1 MAVMPYFV
9 ISPNTV
15 VSLLGLLHGPD
26 KTEPT
31 PAEDWRDAVIDVV
44 IPAYNEQANIV
55 LALDSLLS
63 QTMRPHKIVLVDD
76 GSQDHTLDYARR
88 FARDNGLALD
98 VIRREHS
105 VGKTPTLKHQA
116 RTSDADVELVLDA
129 DTALESSTY
138 IERVVQELY
147 QGVGIASACG
157 VVKPMR
163 EKDRRERIQS
173 ARIGAF
179 LDAHEDISLYQ
190 PGKSWW
196 NRVNRNITNLYRGE
210 LYAFLQRFV
219 YRGQMSNFGSIT
231 NPVGCAVAYRR
242 KYIQELFDEYEPI
255 LGDDLTNSEDIF
267 IGFAFLNQ
275 GYRNIQLQD
284 VSALSLEPEARNLP
298 KQIYLWSSSFFQSCY
313 YFDDLMRSP
322 FKSFKRWKHRRD
334 EANNPEIQN
343 KRKVKEAYRQ
353 PFGSAFTKQY
363 GRPMGWVIF
372 ASAAEKV
379 FFPTAIIIMALL
391 QWWEALAV
399 TLIAETVLSV
409 GLMAALN
416 KDERIKTIIKGLLM
430 TPVRYL
436 SLLYD
441 AVTMTR
447 FAADLW
453 LTGNRGWRK

>member
-1 MAVMPYFV
+1 MAVMPYFI

-31 PAEDWRDAVIDVV
+31 PAENWRDAVIDVV
-44 IPAYNEQANIV
+44 IPAYNEQANVV
-55 LALDSLLS
+55 LALDSLLN
-63 QTMRPHKIVLVDD
+63 QTVRPHKIVLVDD

-88 FARDNGLALD
+88 FAHDNDFALD

-105 VGKTPTLKHQA
+105 VGKTPTLKYQA
-116 RTSDADVELVLDA
+116 RNSDADVELVLDA
-129 DTALESSTY
+129 DTALESSNF

-157 VVKPMR
+157 IVKPMR

-179 LDAHEDISLYQ
+179 LSAHEDVSMYQ

-196 NRVNRNITNLYRGE
+196 HRINRNITNLYRGE

-219 YRGQMSNFGSIT
+219 YRGQMNNFGSIT

-242 KYIQELFDEYEPI
+242 KYIQNLFDEYEPI
-255 LGDDLTNSEDIF
+255 LGDDLSNSEDIF
-267 IGFAFLNQ
+267 IGFALLNQ

-322 FKSFKRWKHRRD
+322 FKSLKRWKQRRD
-334 EANNPEIQN
+334 AENNPEIQN
-343 KRKVKEAYRQ
+343 KRKIKEAYRQ

-399 TLIAETVLSV
+399 TLIAETALSV

-416 KDERIKTIIKGLLM
+416 KDERMKTIIKGLLM

>member
-26 KTEPT
+26 KTNPT
-31 PAEDWRDAVIDVV
+31 PAEDWHDAVIDVV
-44 IPAYNEQANIV
+44 IPAHNEQANIV
-55 LALDSLLS
+55 LTLDSLLS
-63 QTMRPHKIVLVDD
+63 QTVRPRKIVLVDD
-76 GSQDHTLDYARR
+76 GSKDHTLDYARR
-88 FARDNGLALD
+88 FARDNNLALD
-98 VIRREHS
+98 IIQREHS
-105 VGKTPTLKHQA
+105 VGKTPTVKHQA
-116 RTSDADVELVLDA
+116 RNSDADVELVLDA
-129 DTALESSTY
+129 DTALESTNF

-147 QGVGIASACG
+147 QGAGIASACG

-173 ARIGAF
+173 AQISAF
-179 LDAHEDISLYQ
+179 LSAHEDVSMYQ

-196 NRVNRNITNLYRGE
+196 HRLNRNITNLYRGE

-284 VSALSLEPEARNLP
+284 VSVLSLEPEARNLP

-322 FKSFKRWKHRRD
+322 FKLLRRWKHRRD
-334 EANNPEIQN
+334 VENNPEIQEQ
-343 KRKVKEAYRQ
+343 RKVKEAYRQ
-353 PFGSAFTKQY
+353 PFGSAFTEKY

-379 FFPTAIIIMALL
+379 FFPTAVIIMALL

-399 TLIAETVLSV
+399 TLIAETALSV

-416 KDERIKTIIKGLLM
+416 KAERMKTIIKGLLM

-441 AVTMTR
+441 TVTMTR
-447 FAADLW
+447 FAVDLW

>member
-15 VSLLGLLHGPD
+15 VSLLGLLRGPG
-26 KTEPT
+26 KTVPT
-31 PAEDWRDAVIDVV
+31 PADDWRKAVIDVV

-55 LALDSLLS
+55 LSLESLLQ
-63 QTMRPHKIVLVDD
+63 QTVRPRKILLVDD
-76 GSQDHTLDYARR
+76 GSTDHTLDYARR
-88 FARDNGLALD
+88 FARDNGLTLD
-98 VIRREHS
+98 ILRREHS
-105 VGKTPTLKHQA
+105 IGKTPTVKQQA
-116 RTSDADVELVLDA
+116 RTSDADVEFVLDA
-129 DTALESSTY
+129 DTVLVSNNF

-157 VVKPMR
+157 IVKPMR
-163 EKDRRERIQS
+163 EKDRRERIQNTAIHDFLS
-173 ARIGAF
+173 AH
-179 LDAHEDISLYQ
+179 DDVSLYQ
-190 PGKSWW
+190 PGNTWW
-196 NRVNRNITNLYRGE
+196 HRINRNITNLYRGE

-219 YRGQMSNFGSIT
+219 YRGQMNNFGSIT

-242 KYIQELFDEYEPI
+242 KYIQELFDEYEPT

-267 IGFAFLNQ
+267 IGFALLNR

-284 VSALSLEPEARNLP
+284 VSVLSLEPEARNLP

-322 FKSFKRWKHRRD
+322 FKTFKRWRHRQA
-334 EANNPEIQN
+334 EKNNPEIQEQ
-343 KRKVKEAYRQ
+343 RKIKEAYRQ
-353 PFGSAFTKQY
+353 PFGTVFTKKY

-379 FFPTAIIIMALL
+379 FFSTAIIIMALL
-391 QWWEALAV
+391 QWWEALVV
-399 TLIAETVLSV
+399 TLLAETALSV

-416 KDERIKTIIKGLLM
+416 KDERIKTISKGLLM
-430 TPVRYL
+430 TPIRYL

-441 AVTMTR
+441 MVTMTR
-447 FAADLW
+447 FAVDLW

>member
-15 VSLLGLLHGPD
+15 VSLLGLLRGPD
-26 KTEPT
+26 KTVPT
-31 PAEDWRDAVIDVV
+31 LADDWRKAVIDVV

-55 LALDSLLS
+55 LSLESLLQ
-63 QTMRPHKIVLVDD
+63 QTVRPRKILLVDD
-76 GSQDHTLDYARR
+76 GSTDHTLDYARR
-88 FARDNGLALD
+88 FARDNGLILD
-98 VIRREHS
+98 ILRREHS
-105 VGKTPTLKHQA
+105 IGKTPTVKQQA
-116 RTSDADVELVLDA
+116 RTSDADVEFVLDA
-129 DTALESSTY
+129 DTVLESNNF

-157 VVKPMR
+157 IVKPMR
-163 EKDRRERIQS
+163 EKDRRERIQNTAIHDFLS
-173 ARIGAF
+173 AH
-179 LDAHEDISLYQ
+179 DDVSLYQ
-190 PGKSWW
+190 PGNTWW
-196 NRVNRNITNLYRGE
+196 HRINRNITNLYRGE

-242 KYIQELFDEYEPI
+242 KYIQELFDEYEPT

-267 IGFAFLNQ
+267 IGFALLNR

-284 VSALSLEPEARNLP
+284 VSVLSLEPEARNLP

-322 FKSFKRWKHRRD
+322 FKTFKRWRHRQA
-334 EANNPEIQN
+334 EKNNPEIQEQ
-343 KRKVKEAYRQ
+343 RKIKEAYRQ
-353 PFGSAFTKQY
+353 PFGAAFTKNY

-379 FFPTAIIIMALL
+379 FFPTSIIIMALL
-391 QWWEALAV
+391 QWWEALVV
-399 TLIAETVLSV
+399 TLLAETALSV

-430 TPVRYL
+430 TPIRYL

-441 AVTMTR
+441 MVTMTR
-447 FAADLW
+447 FAVDLW

>member
-15 VSLLGLLHGPD
+15 VSLLGLLRGPD
-26 KTEPT
+26 KTVPT
-31 PAEDWRDAVIDVV
+31 PADDWRDAIIDVV

-55 LALDSLLS
+55 LTLESLLQ
-63 QTMRPHKIVLVDD
+63 QTVKPRKILLVDD
-76 GSQDHTLDYARR
+76 GSTDHTLDYARR
-88 FARDNGLALD
+88 FARDNGLALE
-98 VIRREHS
+98 VLRREHS
-105 VGKTPTLKHQA
+105 IGKTPTVKQQA

-129 DTALESSTY
+129 DTVLESNNF
-138 IERVVQELY
+138 IERVAQELY

-157 VVKPMR
+157 IVKPMR
-163 EKDRRERIQS
+163 EKDRRERIQNTS
-173 ARIGAF
+173 IHDF
-179 LDAHEDISLYQ
+179 LSAHEDVSLYQ
-190 PGKSWW
+190 PGKTWW
-196 NRVNRNITNLYRGE
+196 HRINRNITNLYRGE

-242 KYIQELFDEYEPI
+242 KYIQELFDEYEPT

-267 IGFAFLNQ
+267 IGFALLNR
-275 GYRNIQLQD
+275 GYRNVQLQD
-284 VSALSLEPEARNLP
+284 VSVLSLEPEARNLP

-322 FKSFKRWKHRRD
+322 FKSFKRWRHRQA
-334 EANNPEIQN
+334 EKNNPDIQEL
-343 KRKVKEAYRQ
+343 RKIQEAYRQ
-353 PFGSAFTKQY
+353 PFGTAFTKNY

-416 KDERIKTIIKGLLM
+416 KDERMKTIIKGLLM

-441 AVTMTR
+441 TVTMTR
-447 FAADLW
+447 FAVDLW

>member
-1 MAVMPYFV
+1 ML
-9 ISPNTV
+9 T
-15 VSLLGLLHGPD
+15 
-26 KTEPT
+26 
-31 PAEDWRDAVIDVV
+31 
-44 IPAYNEQANIV
+44 
-55 LALDSLLS
+55 LDSLLN
-63 QTMRPHKIVLVDD
+63 QTVRPHKIILVDD

-88 FARDNGLALD
+88 FARDNDLALD

-105 VGKTPTLKHQA
+105 VGKTPTLKYQA
-116 RTSDADVELVLDA
+116 RNSDADVELVLDA
-129 DTALESSTY
+129 DTALESSNF

-157 VVKPMR
+157 IVKPMR

-173 ARIGAF
+173 ARISSF
-179 LDAHEDISLYQ
+179 LSAHEDISIYQ
-190 PGKSWW
+190 PGQSWW
-196 NRVNRNITNLYRGE
+196 HRLNRNITNLYRGE

-219 YRGQMSNFGSIT
+219 YRGQMNNFGSIT

-242 KYIQELFDEYEPI
+242 KYIQNLFDEYEPI

-267 IGFAFLNQ
+267 IGFAFLSQ

-284 VSALSLEPEARNLP
+284 VSVLSLEPEARNLP

-322 FKSFKRWKHRRD
+322 FKSLKRWKHRRD

-343 KRKVKEAYRQ
+343 KRKIKEAYRQ

-379 FFPTAIIIMALL
+379 FFPAAIIIMALL

-399 TLIAETVLSV
+399 TLIAETALSV

-416 KDERIKTIIKGLLM
+416 KDERMKTIIKGLLM

>member
-1 MAVMPYFV
+1 MAVMPYFI

-15 VSLLGLLHGPD
+15 VSLLGLLRGPD

-31 PAEDWRDAVIDVV
+31 PAENWRDAVIDVV
-44 IPAYNEQANIV
+44 IPAYNEQANVV
-55 LALDSLLS
+55 LALDSLLN
-63 QTMRPHKIVLVDD
+63 QTVRPHKIVLVDD

-88 FARDNGLALD
+88 FAHDNDFALD

-105 VGKTPTLKHQA
+105 VGKTPTLKYQA
-116 RTSDADVELVLDA
+116 RNSDADVELVLDA
-129 DTALESSTY
+129 DTALESSNF

-157 VVKPMR
+157 IVKPMR

-179 LDAHEDISLYQ
+179 LSAHEDVSMYQ

-196 NRVNRNITNLYRGE
+196 HRINRNITNLYRGE

-219 YRGQMSNFGSIT
+219 YRGQMNNFGSIT

-242 KYIQELFDEYEPI
+242 KYIQNLFDEYEPI
-255 LGDDLTNSEDIF
+255 LGDDLSNSEDIF
-267 IGFAFLNQ
+267 IGFALLNQ

-322 FKSFKRWKHRRD
+322 FKSLKRWKQRRD
-334 EANNPEIQN
+334 AENNPEIQN
-343 KRKVKEAYRQ
+343 KRKIKEAYRQ

-399 TLIAETVLSV
+399 TLIAETALSV

-416 KDERIKTIIKGLLM
+416 KDERMKTIIKGLLM

>member
-1 MAVMPYFV
+1 MAVMPYFI

-31 PAEDWRDAVIDVV
+31 PAEDWRDVVIDVV

-55 LALDSLLS
+55 LTLDSLLN
-63 QTMRPHKIVLVDD
+63 QTVRPHKIILVDD

-88 FARDNGLALD
+88 FARDNDLALD

-105 VGKTPTLKHQA
+105 VGKTPTLKYQA
-116 RTSDADVELVLDA
+116 RNSDADVELVLDA
-129 DTALESSTY
+129 DTALESSNF

-157 VVKPMR
+157 IVKPMR

-173 ARIGAF
+173 ARISSF
-179 LDAHEDISLYQ
+179 LSAHEDISIYQ
-190 PGKSWW
+190 PGQSWW
-196 NRVNRNITNLYRGE
+196 HRLNRNITNLYRGG

-219 YRGQMSNFGSIT
+219 YRGQMNNFGSIT

-242 KYIQELFDEYEPI
+242 KYIQNLFDEYEPI

-267 IGFAFLNQ
+267 IGFAFLSQ

-284 VSALSLEPEARNLP
+284 VSVLSLEPEARNLP

-322 FKSFKRWKHRRD
+322 FKSLKRWKHRRD

-343 KRKVKEAYRQ
+343 KRKIKEAYRQ

-379 FFPTAIIIMALL
+379 FFPAAIIIVALL

-399 TLIAETVLSV
+399 TLIAETALSV

-416 KDERIKTIIKGLLM
+416 KDERMKTIIKGLLM